1 MINVEDVDGVAV
13 VSLAHGKVNAL
24 DLELLQTIT
33 TTVNGLA
40 DAKAVVLTGAGR
52 AFSAG
57 VDLRRM
63 VDDGPPYVGAFLPAL
78 SEALLAV
85 FDLPVPVVGA
95 VNGHA
100 IAGGAIL
107 AMACDVRLMSG
118 GTIGLTE
125 LLVGVTFPAAPFG
138 IAAHAAG
145 NRLQNLVLT
154 GRTVGPD
161 EAAAMGIIDA
171 VVSAEELMG
180 RAVAQAQALARIDAA
195 TYAATK
201 ATVHAPAS
209 ALIHALE
216 ASDPETIA
224 LWQSDKVLGG
234 MRAYLEALAT

>member
-1 MINVEDVDGVAV
+1 MINVEDVEGVAV
-13 VSLAHGKVNAL
+13 MSLAHGKVNAL
-24 DLELLQTIT
+24 DLELLQAIT

-40 DAKAVVLTGAGR
+40 DANAVVITGAGR

-57 VDLRRM
+57 VDLKRM
-63 VDDGPPYVGAFLPAL
+63 VDDGPAYVGAFLPAL

-85 FDLPVPVVGA
+85 FDLPRPVVAA

-107 AMACDVRLMSG
+107 ALAADVRLMSA

-125 LLVGVTFPAAPFG
+125 ILVGVTFPAAPFG

-161 EAAAMGIIDA
+161 EAAAMGLVDA
-171 VVSAEELMG
+171 VVAPDELLAK
-180 RAVAQAQALARIDAA
+180 AVAQARALARIDAPV
-195 TYAATK
+195 YARSK
-201 ATVHAPAS
+201 DLLHAPAR
-209 ALIHALE
+209 ALMRERHAADAE
-216 ASDPETIA
+216 VVEI
-224 LWQSDKVLGG
+224 WQSAEVLGG
-234 MRAYLEALAT
+234 MRAYLESLAR